1 MENGTAAVILFCR
14 YRVRKREFRA
24 EEVFLS
30 SPLPDPPASTF
41 HGAPP
46 IVVDRVRGNS
56 TSAARVGPE
65 YLMTAADVNN
75 LRNSLRNLSTPR
87 PELLVRLTREQIAST
102 PWRRNISSQY
112 YYNRIRMPCRSI
124 FPRKKWP
131 KTSGRTPM
139 PFDGQS
145 LWKRD
150 RQWQSGP
157 AHFHVLLPISLELY
171 EVYKRS
177 NEIVFF
183 YWIKMVLLHY
193 LFQCHFLGNPHSVE
207 VDVSVVRNSSQTQLL
222 E

>member
-102 PWRRNISSQY
+102 P
-112 YYNRIRMPCRSI
+112 
-124 FPRKKWP
+124 
-131 KTSGRTPM
+131 
-139 PFDGQS
+139 
-145 LWKRD
+145 
-150 RQWQSGP
+150 
-157 AHFHVLLPISLELY
+157 
-171 EVYKRS
+171 
-177 NEIVFF
+177 
-183 YWIKMVLLHY
+183 
-193 LFQCHFLGNPHSVE
+193 
-207 VDVSVVRNSSQTQLL
+207 
-222 E
+222 